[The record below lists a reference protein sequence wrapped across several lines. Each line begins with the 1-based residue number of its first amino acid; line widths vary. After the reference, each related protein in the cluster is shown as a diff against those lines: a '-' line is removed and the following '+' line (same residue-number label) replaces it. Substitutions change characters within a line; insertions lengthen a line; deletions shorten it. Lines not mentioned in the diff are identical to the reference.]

1 MNTNTHAKTLWMA
14 QTAILAAVILLMAF
28 TPLGYLKVGI
38 IEITFLVIP
47 VAIGAIMI
55 GPGSGAVL
63 GAVFGATSFAQAFA
77 SPFGAALL
85 AINPFYTFLLTMVP
99 RILMGYLVGLLFRSL
114 FKIDKTKLISY
125 TVASLSGAVL
135 NTVLFIAALFL
146 MFGQSD
152 YLQSFGDGFV
162 QILGVLV
169 GLNALIEAIA
179 CMIIG
184 AAITKGLSV
193 ALRHRQQKKAT

>member
-99 RILMGYLVGLLFRSL
+99 RILMGYLV
-114 FKIDKTKLISY
+114 
-125 TVASLSGAVL
+125 
-135 NTVLFIAALFL
+135 
-146 MFGQSD
+146 
-152 YLQSFGDGFV
+152 
-162 QILGVLV
+162 
-169 GLNALIEAIA
+169 
-179 CMIIG
+179 
-184 AAITKGLSV
+184 
-193 ALRHRQQKKAT
+193 